1 MTQLLKPLEDCVA
14 AYGNHPKIRK
24 NYDTKNQDVLLE
36 RIDDTHTKLLFDKAE
51 SDRSCALRTVLW
63 FINAALTRKG
73 IAPSA
78 RAQLGPIPR
87 TARTLIEKIKKQDG
101 PYYDLQWLAHRAPE
115 LIPAKWSEIKWLMET
130 APGLTNPPIAD
141 TYALS
146 VPLYNGS
153 SVSDSS
159 FEAANRL
166 IGLQTS
172 VARKCRTL
180 KLSPA
185 LQSQMRW
192 LCGSTTRA
200 LIKKIDEQ
208 SSDLRRKMKLQGI
221 KQLTTDR
228 IDNRLEIFRSW
239 KLAGG
244 GSNWQVAA
252 DNYFA
257 VTGRKISRQGVK
269 DMIERLAEQ
278 KLIRRKRGR
287 KKVIEPLLPL
297 GGD

>member
-1 MTQLLKPLEDCVA
+1 M
-14 AYGNHPKIRK
+14 
-24 NYDTKNQDVLLE
+24 
-36 RIDDTHTKLLFDKAE
+36 
-51 SDRSCALRTVLW
+51 
-63 FINAALTRKG
+63 
-73 IAPSA
+73 
-78 RAQLGPIPR
+78 PR
-87 TARTLIEKIKKQDG
+87 TTRTLIEKIKKQDG

-115 LIPAKWSEIKWLMET
+115 LIPAKWSEIKWLMAT

-141 TYALS
+141 TYAFS
-146 VPLYNGS
+146 IPSCHNS
-153 SVSDSS
+153 SVLDSS

-166 IGLQTS
+166 IRLQTS

-180 KLSPA
+180 KLSA
-185 LQSQMRW
+185 AIQSQMRW

-228 IDNRLEIFRSW
+228 IDNRLEIFRAW

-244 GSNWQVAA
+244 SSNWQVAA

-269 DMIERLAEQ
+269 DMIERLTEQ

-297 GGD
+297 GVD

>member
-1 MTQLLKPLEDCVA
+1 MTESLKPLKDCVA
-14 AYGNHPKIRK
+14 AYGNYPKIAK
-24 NYDTKNQDVLLE
+24 NYGMATHEYLLDLIFD
-36 RIDDTHTKLLFDKAE
+36 IDSKLLFDKTE
-51 SDRSCALRTVLW
+51 SENSDAFRTVLW
-63 FINAALTRKG
+63 FVNAALTRKG

-78 RAQLGPIPR
+78 RVQLGPILR
-87 TARTLIEKIKKQDG
+87 TPQKLIERIRKQDG

-115 LIPAKWSEIKWLMET
+115 LVPPKWSDIKWLMAT
-130 APGLTNPPIAD
+130 APESTEPSKTDDDSIM
-141 TYALS
+141 LS
-146 VPLYNGS
+146 TS
-153 SVSDSS
+153 SDSFVIDSS
-159 FEAANRL
+159 FNAAARL

-200 LIKKIDEQ
+200 LIKRIDEQ
-208 SSDLRRKMKLQGI
+208 SSELRRKMKLQGI
-221 KQLTTDR
+221 QQLTADR
-228 IDNRLEIFRSW
+228 IGNRLEIFRAW

-244 GSNWQVAA
+244 ASNWQLAA

-257 VTGRKISRQGVK
+257 MTGRKISRQGVK

-278 KLIRRKRGR
+278 KLIRRKHGR
-287 KKVIEPLLPL
+287 KK
-297 GGD
+297 